1 MIIWIYLLIGIILL
15 IVDLIKHWNVWDEY
29 TTSKLDHI
37 NKELDMNIPPN
48 VYKTV
53 IIVTAVIIWPAALIA
68 SFFVD
73 D

>member
-15 IVDLIKHWNVWDEY
+15 IVDLIKHWNMWDEY
-29 TTSKLDHI
+29 TLSRLDDV
-37 NKELDMNIPPN
+37 NKVLDKNIPPN
-48 VYKTV
+48 VYR
-53 IIVTAVIIWPAALIA
+53 IVLMVVAVIIWPAALIA